1 MDAKCHRRAGA
12 SGQATVEHVGM
23 VVVVALLLAAAGAWL
38 ASHVQPDRPPPPVIP
53 HVWSGL
59 DQIAEPSPRLPDL
72 GLTPR
77 DRRTPA
83 IGRAFRRVVRTVRTG
98 GEIVVVGVTA
108 FTSGFG
114 HGMWGAFTEFVSDP
128 VALLTDGRGLIAALA
143 EDPLG
148 FTTAQFDAAV
158 DYARELRAMSPKA
171 AYRTFMR
178 DLGEATA
185 DAVITRG
192 KQLAKRAMLRALKQR
207 IDARRVP
214 TPDTETNKR
223 VGD

>member
-1 MDAKCHRRAGA
+1 
-12 SGQATVEHVGM
+12 M
-23 VVVVALLLAAAGAWL
+23 VVVVALLLAAVGAWL
-38 ASHVQPDRPPPPVIP
+38 ASHVQPDRTPPAVIP

-59 DQIAEPSPRLPDL
+59 DRIIEPAPRLPDL

-77 DRRTPA
+77 DRRAPA
-83 IGRAFRRVVRTVRTG
+83 IGRALRRVVRTVRIG
-98 GEIVVVGVTA
+98 GEIVVVGATA
-108 FTSGFG
+108 FASGFG
-114 HGMWGAFTEFVSDP
+114 HGMWGAFTEFVRDP
-128 VALLTDGRGLIAALA
+128 VALLTDGRGLITALA

-178 DLGEATA
+178 DLGEVTA

-192 KQLAKRAMLRALKQR
+192 KLLAKRAMLRALKRR
-207 IDARRVP
+207 IDARRIP
-214 TPDTETNKR
+214 TPPPLSDKR